1 MDRNRAVAERRMAP
15 PDESQPATEGKQRT
29 FLELPSIGG
38 FLIGSFL
45 VMAGGGL
52 VLSAVVTV
60 LGLPLGLLLLAAGLD
75 LMLTPRNRRTRAAR
89 REA

>member
-1 MDRNRAVAERRMAP
+1 MDGNRAVAEGRMAS
-15 PDESQPATEGKQRT
+15 PDESQPATAGQERT
-29 FLELPSIGG
+29 FLELPSITR

-45 VMAGGGL
+45 VMAGGAL

-60 LGLPLGLLLLAAGLD
+60 VGLPLGLLVLAAGLD

>member
-1 MDRNRAVAERRMAP
+1 MERNRAVAEGRITS
-15 PDESQPATEGKQRT
+15 PDESQPATEGQQRI
-29 FLELPSIGG
+29 FLELPSIGR

-60 LGLPLGLLLLAAGLD
+60 VGLPLGLLVLAAGLD

-89 REA
+89 QEA